1 MIKSIKH
8 LTLIV
13 VCSLFVIPVFAQNAT
28 HAKKAASSSGSSLSP
43 ERSKM
48 LCKPWQLDTISEFG
62 VDNKVNA
69 KEASDG
75 VTFVADGSFFITQ
88 EGAASTGTWTYSAGR
103 INTTTTNPDN
113 KMSLKIVSLTDNRLV
128 LEYQAPDLSKTEYTY
143 HPRKQ

>member
-1 MIKSIKH
+1 MKNFMKQLMIIAVLCFFMMPAS
-8 LTLIV
+8 
-13 VCSLFVIPVFAQNAT
+13 AQNT
-28 HAKKAASSSGSSLSP
+28 GHAKKTSSPGSALSP

-69 KEASDG
+69 KEANDG
-75 VTFVADGSFFITQ
+75 ITFVADGSFFITM

-113 KMSLKIVSLTDNRLV
+113 KMSFKIISLADNRLV
-128 LEYQAPDLSKTEYTY
+128 LEYQAPDLTRTQYTY
-143 HPRKQ
+143 TPKKQ